1 MSKPVTPP
9 KLEPAIL
16 VIFGITGDL
25 AQRKLLPALYHLF
38 KDKLLDEH
46 TEIVGL
52 SRRSMTAEE
61 LLSTVELCVLEQDN
75 VCDPDVMKE
84 IRTKLRMVSMNPAEP
99 NDYHTLL
106 DVLDDIEDKHGVCM
120 NRLYYLAIPPSVY
133 STVIN
138 NLGRHKLNGS
148 CRHGN
153 AKSRLLV
160 EKPFGYDIVTAKEL
174 IRETNA
180 YFHEDQVYRIDHY
193 LAKESAQNILTFRQ
207 HNPMFLNS
215 WNGKS
220 ISRIDVIA
228 HEKIGVEGR
237 ATFYDQVGALRDIV
251 QSHLLQ
257 LLALVMVDTPKV
269 EGSIGLHSAKASLLD
284 SLSPVDPTAA
294 IRGQYE
300 GYQDEVMNSSSL
312 TETYV
317 KLELK
322 SNLKQWQGTVIGLET
337 GKAMSGKKTEIHLE
351 FVDSSPSSNVLTFRI
366 QPNEGIDL
374 QLTAKKPG
382 FDHVL
387 QKVTMD
393 FSYRGV
399 FDEPSHPDAYE
410 RVLVDA
416 VRGDHSLF
424 ATSDEVLA
432 SWRALQPILD
442 YWQNSTNLILYRQG
456 AVNPEEETITAR

>member
-1 MSKPVTPP
+1 MSKPSTAPR
-9 KLEPAIL
+9 LEPATL

-46 TEIVGL
+46 TEVVGI
-52 SRRSMTAEE
+52 SRRNISTDE
-61 LLSTVELCVLEQDN
+61 LLSVVELCVLEQDN
-75 VCDPDVMKE
+75 VCEPDVLKE
-84 IRTKLRMVSMNPAEP
+84 IRSKLRMITMNPAEAD
-99 NDYHTLL
+99 DYSRLQGT
-106 DVLDDIEDKHGVCM
+106 LDDIEDRHGVCM

-133 STVIN
+133 GTVIR
-138 NLGRHKLNGS
+138 NLGVHKLHGS

-160 EKPFGYDIVTAKEL
+160 EKPFGYDVQTAAEL
-174 IRETNA
+174 IEATNR
-180 YFHEDQVYRIDHY
+180 YFTEEQVYRIDHY
-193 LAKESAQNILTFRQ
+193 LAKESAQNILTFRR
-207 HNPMFLNS
+207 HNPIFLDS
-215 WNGKS
+215 WNGTH
-220 ISRIDVIA
+220 ISRIDVLA

-237 ATFYDQVGALRDIV
+237 ASFYDQVGALRDIV

-257 LLALVMVDTPKV
+257 LLTLIMVDLPKDD
-269 EGSIGLHSAKASLLD
+269 ELSGLHTAKSVLLN
-284 SLSPVDPTAA
+284 SLSPIDATHTL
-294 IRGQYE
+294 RGQYE
-300 GYQDEVMNSSSL
+300 GYREEVSNATSL

-317 KLELK
+317 KLELQ
-322 SNLKQWQGTVIGLET
+322 SSLPQWQGTVIGLET
-337 GKAMSGKKTEIHLE
+337 GKAMSEKKTEIHLE
-351 FVDSSPSSNVLTFRI
+351 FVDASSSSNVLTFRI

-382 FDHVL
+382 FDRTL

-393 FSYRGV
+393 FSYHGV

-424 ATSDEVLA
+424 ATSDEVMA

-442 YWQNSTNLILYRQG
+442 YWQASTDVLLYRQG
-456 AVNPEEETITAR
+456 TTNPAEETAPRP